1 MRTMA
6 KRKNTKS
13 QNNDRYKVNFNSEK
27 TKSIITTLMI
37 AEDRITRDE
46 IISIGNKDIY
56 YKLSKSGYITESSK
70 DIYKGTQKLKNYVKQ
85 KDGKSF
91 SSSGSASHSQ
101 AVRNTLKFVPS
112 SVLSRKSFNTGTD
125 IEKDFKKIQQ
135 SERYK
140 ENLEKI
146 KDDLQQ
152 EWYQIEKAYQESL
165 QYSRDE
171 IDRYMSKMQY
181 LQDRDRVSAR
191 QSWLEQEPLTPD
203 YQLTFREDE
212 LNSYIENLK
221 SYRDSLDEDSKAYS
235 IYSQS
240 IEKLENLTFNGEI
253 TINIEVIT
261 DSYQNRE
268 IFLHEVYEQTTSQ
281 PQIFLC

>member
-1 MRTMA
+1 MA
-6 KRKNTKS
+6 KRKITKS
-13 QNNDRYKVNFNSEK
+13 KTKDRYTVNFNSEK

-37 AEDRITRDE
+37 AENRITKDE

-70 DIYKGTQKLKNYVKQ
+70 GIYKGTQRLKNYIKQ
-85 KDGKSF
+85 KDNKSF

-125 IEKDFKKIQQ
+125 IEKDFKKIQRTEQ
-135 SERYK
+135 YK
-140 ENLEKI
+140 HNLEKLENSL
-146 KDDLQQ
+146 K
-152 EWYQIEKAYQESL
+152 EERYQIEKAYQEAL
-165 QYSRDE
+165 QYAKDE

-212 LNSYIENLK
+212 FHQYLENLK

-240 IEKLENLTFNGEI
+240 IEKLENLTVNGEI

-268 IFLHEVYEQTTSQ
+268 IFLHQVYEQTTNQS
-281 PQIFLC
+281 QIFLC